1 MLIATVPLKVL
12 SGVGSFFCVHF
23 HEKTWN
29 RPSGVCGREYSLVVD
44 GGVDA
49 AQFKQQLVHPA
60 LGQLAHDEQTVAG
73 DGCRSAAGFGYAAGS
88 GNGEAP
94 AGASAPKA
102 AVRLAGTDVP
112 GAAGM
117 PAGTARPDAIA
128 PSVLWYIETGICSQ
142 CSFSRD
148 ATGFIF

>member
-1 MLIATVPLKVL
+1 M
-12 SGVGSFFCVHF
+12 HF

-73 DGCRSAAGFGYAAGS
+73 GRLPECCRLPGMPQAAETA
-88 GNGEAP
+88 EAP

-102 AVRLAGTDVP
+102 AVRLAGTGVP

-117 PAGTARPDAIA
+117 PAGTAGRMRLRRAYCGTSKRESARSAVSAGMQP
-128 PSVLWYIETGICSQ
+128 VL
-142 CSFSRD
+142 SFEIQRR
-148 ATGFIF
+148 

>member
-88 GNGEAP
+88 GNG
-94 AGASAPKA
+94 G
-102 AVRLAGTDVP
+102 GT
-112 GAAGM
+112 
-117 PAGTARPDAIA
+117 
-128 PSVLWYIETGICSQ
+128 
-142 CSFSRD
+142 
-148 ATGFIF
+148 

>member
-1 MLIATVPLKVL
+1 MRSEFASVCLSGTFKYLILVILLTNAKRDMLIATVPLKVL

-73 DGCRSAAGFGYAAGS
+73 DGCRSAAGFRVCRRQRKRRRHQQGHL
-88 GNGEAP
+88 
-94 AGASAPKA
+94 
-102 AVRLAGTDVP
+102 RLKQP
-112 GAAGM
+112 
-117 PAGTARPDAIA
+117 
-128 PSVLWYIETGICSQ
+128 
-142 CSFSRD
+142 
-148 ATGFIF
+148 

>member
-1 MLIATVPLKVL
+1 MRRSSNSSL
-12 SGVGSFFCVHF
+12 SIRRSGSWHM
-23 HEKTWN
+23 TS
-29 RPSGVCGREYSLVVD
+29 RRSRE
-44 GGVDA
+44 
-49 AQFKQQLVHPA
+49 
-60 LGQLAHDEQTVAG
+60 T
-73 DGCRSAAGFGYAAGS
+73 AAGVLPASGMPQAAETA
-88 GNGEAP
+88 EAP

-102 AVRLAGTDVP
+102 AVRLAGTGVP